1 MHCAPNPLTHPA
13 CSGKMNL
20 QGSHWL
26 RFGGSMMDKLTRAD
40 VEGYIRYCL
49 SDQSGTVVELSKR
62 DFLELAHAWL
72 AAQDMAKPAI
82 RPQGA
87 SQGLRQAV

>member
-1 MHCAPNPLTHPA
+1 MNQATSPLTSRSYP
-13 CSGKMNL
+13 GKLNL

-49 SDQSGTVVELSKR
+49 SDQSGTVVELSRR